1 MIRNSS
7 LAVLVALALGA
18 AAPAA
23 LAQSAPADKRASSDS
38 ASEAKTQKDRQ
49 TQRQAQKKGEKGD
62 KGGSLAKQD
71 QQYFRDMA
79 QANLAEVETGKLAQQ
94 QASNEQVK
102 EYAEHMV
109 KDHGQMMQEQ
119 EQMASAKGLQMPK
132 QPKKEHQAALKKL
145 QNAKGEQFDRAYMS
159 QMVKDHEKTLKL
171 VREASKNAKDP
182 ELKAMAQKAEPD
194 IEKHLQMAKQ
204 LSDRASAGRT
214 AGKQQ
219 KDK

>member
-1 MIRNSS
+1 MIRSS
-7 LAVLVALALGA
+7 YLAVLVALALGG

-38 ASEAKTQKDRQ
+38 ASESQARAQKQTQKQ
-49 TQRQAQKKGEKGD
+49 AQRQD
-62 KGGSLAKQD
+62 KAGSLAKQD

-79 QANLAEVETGKLAQQ
+79 QASLAEVETGKLAQQ

-102 EYAEHMV
+102 EFAEHMV
-109 KDHGQMMQEQ
+109 KDHGRMMEEQ
-119 EQMASAKGLQMPK
+119 EQMAGDKGLQMPK
-132 QPKKEHQAALKKL
+132 QPNKEHQAALKKL
-145 QNAKGEQFDRAYMS
+145 ENAKGEQFDRAYMS

-182 ELKAMAQKAEPD
+182 ELKAMAQKAAPD

-204 LSDRASAGRT
+204 LSDRASAG
-214 AGKQQ
+214 ASSGKQGRS
-219 KDK
+219 K